1 MRARAAAC
9 LCVCL
14 CGESLTAASPSGYG
28 SKNEITVSADF
39 FKAVGVCLFGRL
51 LSIYSVF
58 QLSTVSSLKEVSI
71 YLTAGATPPCCQE

>member
-9 LCVCL
+9 LCACL
-14 CGESLTAASPSGYG
+14 CGESLTAACPSGYG

-39 FKAVGVCLFGRL
+39 FKAVGLLGRL

-58 QLSTVSSLKEVSI
+58 QLSTVSSLKQVSI
-71 YLTAGATPPCCQE
+71 YLIACCQE